1 MDRIFLGFSDRQLQ
15 INTGGVKTPP
25 LQKNNQKN
33 GIITLS
39 KDFKMILMIDN
50 YDSFTYNI
58 VQYCLE
64 LGADLKVIRNDELTI
79 QEIEALNPEKIIISP
94 GPATPNKAGISL
106 EVIEYFKDK
115 LPILGICLGHQ
126 AIAQVFGGKV
136 VEAKNM
142 MHGKTSKIHKSKD
155 TCIFKGLPQEF
166 TMTRYHSLVVEN
178 KNLPSVLIP
187 TSYSM
192 DDDEIMS
199 LEIKDK
205 NIYGVQFHPE
215 SILSEYGYEI
225 LDNFLKL

>member
-1 MDRIFLGFSDRQLQ
+1 M
-15 INTGGVKTPP
+15 V
-25 LQKNNQKN
+25 
-33 GIITLS
+33 
-39 KDFKMILMIDN
+39 LMIDN

-64 LGADLKVIRNDELTI
+64 LGADLKVIRNDELSI
-79 QEIEALNPEKIIISP
+79 SEIEALNPKKIIISP

-106 EVIEYFKDK
+106 EVIEYFQDK

-136 VEAKNM
+136 VQAKNM
-142 MHGKTSKIHKSKD
+142 MHGKTSTIHKSKN
-155 TCIFKGLPQEF
+155 TCIFDGLPQEF

-178 KNLPSVLIP
+178 KNLPSIVVP
-187 TSYSM
+187 TSFST
-192 DDDEIMS
+192 DDKEIMS

-225 LDNFLKL
+225 LDNFLKI